1 MSRCRQLAI
10 VCLVAT
16 RAILPPPLGAE
27 EEKDLKPG
35 AKIVMAHGPL
45 ACKPQIQLVIRS
57 AEELVANSSQPLKSK
72 DREAQKEMTSAL
84 AKLFK
89 VDAIEWDKQMVVG
102 IMTGGGRGDAGKLAF
117 VSFLLQ
123 GKSLTVHYTGPAF
136 PGHNCA
142 SNSGLALIP
151 RFDGE
156 VKFVCGNAP
165 KQERTED
172 AQELKNIEPTGK

>member
-1 MSRCRQLAI
+1 MSRCLQLAI
-10 VCLVAT
+10 VCLVAAW
-16 RAILPPPLGAE
+16 AILPAPLGAQDV
-27 EEKDLKPG
+27 KDLKPG

-45 ACKPQIQLVIRS
+45 ANKPQLHLVIRS
-57 AEELVANSSQPLKSK
+57 AEELVANSAKPLKSK
-72 DREAQKEMTSAL
+72 DREVQQEMSSAL

-89 VDAIEWDKQMVVG
+89 VDAIDWDKQMVVG
-102 IMTGGGRGDAGKLAF
+102 IMTGGGRGDAGNLAF

-136 PGHNCA
+136 PDHNCV

-156 VKFVCGNAP
+156 VTFVCENAP
-165 KQERTED
+165 KEERAED
-172 AQELKNIEPTGK
+172 AQELEIPPP